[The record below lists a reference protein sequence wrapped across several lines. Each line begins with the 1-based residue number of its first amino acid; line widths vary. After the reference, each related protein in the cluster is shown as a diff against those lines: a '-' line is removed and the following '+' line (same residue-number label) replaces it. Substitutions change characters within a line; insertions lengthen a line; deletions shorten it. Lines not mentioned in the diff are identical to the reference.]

1 MRELKLKKCLNCG
14 AMIKVIEDC
23 HCACNF
29 ICCDEKMTDIKPNT
43 EEAAVEK
50 HLPTYEVKGDKIE
63 VQVNH
68 VMDADHYIE
77 WISMC
82 ASNKECTVYFKP
94 GDVAT
99 AEFDYVE
106 GATLYAY
113 CNKHSLWK
121 KEVE

>member
-50 HLPTYEVKGDKIE
+50 HLPTYEVKDDKIE

-77 WISMC
+77 WISFV
-82 ASNKECTVYFKP
+82 SENREETVYLEP
-94 GDVAT
+94 GMDAKAV
-99 AEFDYVE
+99 FLYQK
-106 GATLYAY
+106 GTLYSY
-113 CNKHSLWK
+113 CNKHGLWSEAVK
-121 KEVE
+121 

>member
-1 MRELKLKKCLNCG
+1 MNNKLVIKQCQECMATVKVIKENGCEIMCCG
-14 AMIKVIEDC
+14 APMKELI
-23 HCACNF
+23 
-29 ICCDEKMTDIKPNT
+29 PNSVD
-43 EEAAVEK
+43 AAIEK
-50 HLPTYEVKGDKIE
+50 HVPNYELKGDKII
-63 VQVNH
+63 VTVNH
-68 VMDADHYIE
+68 VMEDDHYIE

>member
-77 WISMC
+77 WISFV
-82 ASNKECTVYFKP
+82 SEECEETIYLEP
-94 GDVAT
+94 GMDAKAV
-99 AEFDYVE
+99 FPYQK
-106 GATLYAY
+106 GTLYSY
-113 CNKHSLWK
+113 CNKHGLWSEAVK
-121 KEVE
+121 

>member
-77 WISMC
+77 WISFV
-82 ASNKECTVYFKP
+82 SENREETVYLEP
-94 GDVAT
+94 GMDAKVV
-99 AEFDYVE
+99 FPYQK
-106 GATLYAY
+106 GTLYSY
-113 CNKHSLWK
+113 CNKHGLWSEAVK
-121 KEVE
+121 